1 MREDNLLAKF
11 ESPEI
16 NVVLFSDSEVITT
29 SSGGYSDND
38 NNGNHT
44 DWSYNSV
51 TGGADGDFPL

>member
-1 MREDNLLAKF
+1 MVKF

-29 SSGGYSDND
+29 SSGYSDND
-38 NNGNHT
+38 NSK
-44 DWSYNSV
+44 DYSSWSYNSV

>member
-1 MREDNLLAKF
+1 MVKF

-29 SSGGYSDND
+29 STGGYSDND
-38 NNGNHT
+38 NSK
-44 DWSYNSV
+44 DYSSWSYNSV

>member
-1 MREDNLLAKF
+1 MAKF

-29 SSGGYSDND
+29 SSGGYIDNE
-38 NNGNHT
+38 NEVNHT
-44 DWSYNSV
+44 GLSYNSV